1 MEEKQHYL
9 GSKAAKYALGIHRG
23 PLPQDDGEGVAIEH
37 VETANTISLEKKEK
51 TRAERARR
59 HWARFWCCYIFWS
72 LIFLAV
78 FLPVFFT
85 VIIPAI
91 AQRVLDNASLVLTE
105 TSVMQPRPDSIMLSL
120 KTALKLPIGVPVR
133 IDPIAISL
141 FNRKETGNGTWAKV
155 YLDGATIDGN
165 TTLAVSNQFTPLNVE
180 QWKEYVH
187 SVVFEK
193 NAPLSLHGKTTAYL
207 GKLKNHVTMD
217 KDVKQNSM
225 FNDPFSKSI
234 LTTVPA
240 LNSFSGFSVEDPQ
253 LLLPPRED
261 GTNLIANATLPNP
274 SVMTLEIGTTVLDLK
289 SGDLVIGNA
298 TIDNLVLK
306 PGNHSSPIH
315 GIMDLKVL
323 LKNLVPILQTQASS
337 LKNGY
342 LTLDTV
348 GKSVVYDG
356 VEVPYYTEVMR
367 NLTMTAQVPLGGLI
381 TNTLRG
387 ILHGGNGTN
396 IFANLTDNSNSDSG
410 GSGGG
415 GLLDLLG
422 KSDKGLANMLTS
434 RAVDELLNNPE
445 KRSSMI
451 NVLEGFL

>member
-37 VETANTISLEKKEK
+37 VETANTIS
-51 TRAERARR
+51 
-59 HWARFWCCYIFWS
+59 
-72 LIFLAV
+72 
-78 FLPVFFT
+78 FT

-217 KDVKQNSM
+217 KDVKQNS
-225 FNDPFSKSI
+225 
-234 LTTVPA
+234 
-240 LNSFSGFSVEDPQ
+240 PQ

>member
-9 GSKAAKYALGIHRG
+9 GSKAAKYALGVHRG
-23 PLPQDDGEGVAIEH
+23 PLPQDDGDGCTIEH
-37 VETANTISLEKKEK
+37 VETANTIS
-51 TRAERARR
+51 
-59 HWARFWCCYIFWS
+59 I
-72 LIFLAV
+72 IFLAV
-78 FLPVFFT
+78 FLPIFFV

-91 AQRVLDNASLVLTE
+91 AQRVVDNSSLVVTE

-141 FNRKETGNGTWAKV
+141 FNRKTKGNGTWAKV
-155 YLDGATIDGN
+155 YLDGATISGN
-165 TTLAVSNQFTPLNVE
+165 TTLAVKDQFTPLNVE

-193 NAPLSLHGKTTAYL
+193 NAPLSLNGKTTAYL
-207 GKLKNHVTMD
+207 GKLKNHITMD
-217 KDVKQNSM
+217 KDVKQNTL
-225 FNDPFSKSI
+225 D
-234 LTTVPA
+234 
-240 LNSFSGFSVEDPQ
+240 SFAGFAIADPQ

-306 PGNHSSPIH
+306 PGNHSSPVH

-337 LKNGY
+337 IKNGY

-348 GKSVVYDG
+348 GKSVVYDASRSPTTPNG
-356 VEVPYYTEVMR
+356 NNIFS
-367 NLTMTAQVPLGGLI
+367 NLT
-381 TNTLRG
+381 N
-387 ILHGGNGTN
+387 
-396 IFANLTDNSNSDSG
+396 NSDSSG
-410 GSGGG
+410 GGG
-415 GLLDLLG
+415 GLLGLLG
-422 KSDKGLANMLTS
+422 GSDKSLSNLLTG
-434 RAVDELLNNPE
+434 RAVDEILNNPE
-445 KRSSMI
+445 KRSSII

>member
-37 VETANTISLEKKEK
+37 VETANTISLEKREK

-91 AQRVLDNASLVLTE
+91 AQRVVDNSSLVLTE

-133 IDPIAISL
+133 IEPIAISL
-141 FNRKETGNGTWAKV
+141 FNRKAKGNGTWAKV

-165 TTLAVSNQFTPLNVE
+165 TTLGVDNQFTPLNVE

-193 NAPLSLHGKTTAYL
+193 NAPLSLNGKTTAYL
-207 GKLKNHVTMD
+207 GKLKNHITMD
-217 KDVKQNSM
+217 KDIKQNSM
-225 FNDPFSKSI
+225 FNDPFPKNI

-240 LNSFSGFSVEDPQ
+240 LNSFAGFSVEDPQ

-415 GLLDLLG
+415 LLDLLG
-422 KSDKGLANMLTS
+422 RSDEGLANMLTS

-445 KRSSMI
+445 KRSSII